1 MSKRAGMNAERCV
14 VTSWSLRIA
23 PVSQPEAS
31 GLPHQHTEPVL
42 KVYGGTSN
50 ATVALDQVTVGL
62 NRGSFTAV
70 MGPSGSGKS
79 TFLHCVAGLDR
90 PTSGTVRLDG
100 VDLAPLGERPDRG
113 LELGRYFERIRWCD
127 AVAEAKS
134 RWFEP
139 LRRMRLLNA
148 RRPQARN

>member
-1 MSKRAGMNAERCV
+1 
-14 VTSWSLRIA
+14 
-23 PVSQPEAS
+23 
-31 GLPHQHTEPVL
+31 
-42 KVYGGTSN
+42 
-50 ATVALDQVTVGL
+50 
-62 NRGSFTAV
+62 
-70 MGPSGSGKS
+70 
-79 TFLHCVAGLDR
+79 VAGLDR

-127 AVAEAKS
+127 TVAEAKS